1 VTVMVLPDL
10 VRIVIAL
17 ALIGF
22 LVWVLITYVPMPE
35 AFRRLI
41 VVVVIIAAL
50 LWLLR
55 WVGLFA

>member
-1 VTVMVLPDL
+1 MVLPEL

-41 VVVVIIAAL
+41 IVVVVIAVV

-55 WVGLFA
+55 WVGVFA

>member
-1 VTVMVLPDL
+1 MVLPDL